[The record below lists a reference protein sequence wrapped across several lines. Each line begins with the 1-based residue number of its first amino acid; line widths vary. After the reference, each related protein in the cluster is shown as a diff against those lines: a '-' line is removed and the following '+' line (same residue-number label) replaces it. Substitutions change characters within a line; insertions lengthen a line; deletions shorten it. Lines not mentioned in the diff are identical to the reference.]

1 MLRMNSKPEPSAKP
15 QIIRHLHDLP
25 FIGTVPLQNVV
36 EIANKAE
43 LLGQK

>member
-1 MLRMNSKPEPSAKP
+1 MLRMNSKPKPSAKS
-15 QIIRHLHDLP
+15 QIIRHLHDPP
-25 FIGTVPLQNVV
+25 FIGTAPLQDVV